1 VRPPFK
7 EYYDGK
13 SGTELALW
21 EMHSPC
27 ERISLVSIPFVLL
40 SSLLS
45 SPFCDGDRV
54 RYGIV
59 VKLSFAHAEGRN
71 YRQLPARARLREEPS
86 PADIVY
92 LKR

>member
-1 VRPPFK
+1 M
-7 EYYDGK
+7 
-13 SGTELALW
+13 

-45 SPFCDGDRV
+45 SPFCDRDRV
-54 RYGIV
+54 RCGIV

-71 YRQLPARARLREEPS
+71 CRQLPARARLREEPS